1 MRRLSD
7 GYPKLDGEDRRA
19 AVWRPTEDPHLSTRS
34 LVPSV
39 TTVQLQSVLFEE
51 SVPQ

>member
-7 GYPKLDGEDRRA
+7 GYPKLDGEDQRA
-19 AVWRPTEDPHLSTRS
+19 TVWRPTEDPHLSTRS
-34 LVPSV
+34 LVLGV
-39 TTVQLQSVLFEE
+39 TTVQLQCIFFEE